1 MNNENLTPEL
11 LTIRELF
18 EQQAIYTVPIYQ
30 RNYAWGENQIQQL
43 ISDIGDAMRS
53 GDDEGY
59 FLGNLI
65 VTRRPKPAP
74 QNDFEVVDGQQR
86 LTTLYLLLTY
96 LQKHGTPFTQHQGR
110 LRYEARARAT
120 AALQHVG
127 EHVGGPARA
136 LSDSASDED
145 SGIHNAYY
153 QFIRQNALLRNEGA
167 AFANYLRDR
176 VTVVRA
182 TLPPNTDLN
191 RYFEVMNTRGQ
202 QLKQVDIVK
211 AQLMRWLTSDS
222 ERATF
227 AWIWEACADMD
238 SYVQM
243 ALTRDNTALRD
254 KIFGNDW
261 SWLCAQ
267 NFDALINARQTADA
281 NTSMMAGEALSLDD
295 ALTKYACS
303 PQPGVKEVEGKNR
316 FRSTVEFTAFLLQ
329 VLKVQHNDTAEHE
342 GHLDDKTLIKS
353 FAAAIPKGQ
362 EAQWV
367 RDFAFSL
374 LKCRN
379 LFDNF
384 ILKREFVSGTKD
396 ELGDWSLQRLTK
408 RISSGRSTPGYA
420 HVFSKTGTEAEEDS
434 AADTDT
440 RDVLLL
446 QSMLRITYTSPRTMH
461 WITKVLQWLVAVQN
475 SGAVSSIDLANLLRD
490 YARGKVAAAFSFI
503 EGQQPQGFNI
513 GRIVFTYLDYLL
525 LDPQSTQGFKFQ
537 FRTSIEHFYPQNPN
551 GGPTGTPVSDGK
563 LNLLG
568 NLALVSVSA
577 NSRFSN
583 NPPEAK
589 ALTYKKDIKI
599 LSPKLQRMAEI
610 TDREGWGD
618 AQVQAHHEEMVALL
632 QADIQKNSS

>member
-1 MNNENLTPEL
+1 M
-11 LTIRELF
+11 
-18 EQQAIYTVPIYQ
+18 
-30 RNYAWGENQIQQL
+30 
-43 ISDIGDAMRS
+43 
-53 GDDEGY
+53 
-59 FLGNLI
+59 
-65 VTRRPKPAP
+65 
-74 QNDFEVVDGQQR
+74 
-86 LTTLYLLLTY
+86 
-96 LQKHGTPFTQHQGR
+96 
-110 LRYEARARAT
+110 
-120 AALQHVG
+120 
-127 EHVGGPARA
+127 
-136 LSDSASDED
+136 
-145 SGIHNAYY
+145 
-153 QFIRQNALLRNEGA
+153 
-167 AFANYLRDR
+167 
-176 VTVVRA
+176 VRA

-303 PQPGVKEVEGKNR
+303 PQPGVKEVEEKNR

-408 RISSGRSTPGYA
+408 RISNGRSTPGYA

-461 WITKVLQWLVAVQN
+461 WITRVLQKVALVQDPRVVTSADI
-475 SGAVSSIDLANLLRD
+475 ALLLRD
-490 YARGKVAAAFSFI
+490 YSRNKVKATYI
-503 EGQQPQGFNI
+503 DGEPPQGFEI
-513 GRIVFTYLDYLL
+513 SRIVFTYLDYLL
-525 LDPQSTQGFKFQ
+525 LDSSPSQNFKFQ
-537 FRTSIEHFYPQNPN
+537 FRNSIEHFYPQNPN
-551 GGPTGTPVSDGK
+551 GGPTQTPVSENR

-568 NLALVSVSA
+568 NLALVSVGA

-589 ALTYKKDIKI
+589 ALTYKKDIKT

-618 AQVQAHHEEMVALL
+618 AQVQAHHEDMVALL